1 MNDLVS
7 PGNNARLQADVVLE
21 GGGVRGIGHVGALS
35 VAEEKGYR
43 WSNIAGTSAG
53 AFVAAMLAAGYSASE
68 MYDIMKNEVNFSRFA
83 QDPGLDGLLP
93 VEAIHMLH
101 RGGIHTGHFI
111 ETFMRQKL
119 SAKGIVKFRD
129 LVLRESEPKNSNF
142 RYRLTVIASDISSG
156 LMLRLPQDMLLYGL
170 DPDELDVAQ
179 AVRMSASIPFFFMPI
194 EQKHKDG
201 RSCLIVDGGLLSNFP
216 VHLFDVPGVPR
227 HPTFGLRLVDAPPT
241 LADPWP
247 ANPTNNALQIGQAL
261 LNTMLR
267 AHDRLYMDDHT
278 YVRTIAVPV
287 DGISG
292 TKFNLNSAEADKLY
306 QNGRNAAAQ
315 FFSTWDFE
323 AYKAT
328 YRGGQP
334 HKSRRERLHEHM
346 KAKAYHPDAE
356 LECSKGEPLVL

>member
-1 MNDLVS
+1 LKHLT
-7 PGNNARLQADVVLE
+7 PGNNAQLQADVVLE

-35 VAEEKGYR
+35 VAEEKGYQ
-43 WSNIAGTSAG
+43 WANIAGTSAG
-53 AFVAAMLAAGYSASE
+53 AFVAAMLAAGYSANEIHS
-68 MYDIMKNEVNFSRFA
+68 IMKNEVDFSRFA

-93 VEAIHMLH
+93 VEAIHMLQ
-101 RGGIHTGHFI
+101 RGGIHSGTYI
-111 ETFMRQKL
+111 ETFIRQKL
-119 SAKGIVKFRD
+119 RAKGIVKFGD
-129 LVLRESEPKNSNF
+129 LVLREQEPENSNF

-194 EQKHKDG
+194 KKKHKDG

-216 VHLFDVPGVPR
+216 VYLFDVPAEPR

-241 LADPWP
+241 PAYPWP
-247 ANPTNNALQIGQAL
+247 ANPTNNVLQISHAL

-287 DGISG
+287 GGISG
-292 TKFNLNSAEADKLY
+292 TKFNLTSEDADKLY
-306 QNGRNAAAQ
+306 QNGRNAAEQ
-315 FFSTWDFE
+315 FFSTWDFD
-323 AYKAT
+323 AYKAA
-328 YRGGQP
+328 YRSGQP
-334 HKSRRERLHEHM
+334 PKSRRERLHESM
-346 KAKAYHPDAE
+346 KARIDYPGADPE
-356 LECSKGEPLVL
+356 RSKGEPLVL

>member
-1 MNDLVS
+1 MSDFIS
-7 PGNNARLQADVVLE
+7 PGENPQSPANNAQLQADVVLE

-35 VAEEKGYR
+35 IAEEKGYR
-43 WSNIAGTSAG
+43 WVNIAGTSAG

-68 MYDIMKNEVNFSRFA
+68 MYGIMKNEINFARFA
-83 QDPGLDGLLP
+83 QDPGLDGLFP
-93 VEAIHMLH
+93 IEALHMLQ
-101 RGGIHTGHFI
+101 RGGIHTGNFI
-111 ETFMRQKL
+111 ETFIKQKL
-119 SAKGIVKFRD
+119 SAKGIARFGD
-129 LVLRESEPKNSNF
+129 LVLRKQEPKNSNF

-156 LMLRLPQDMLLYGL
+156 FMLRLPQDMVLYGL
-170 DPDELDVAQ
+170 DPDELDIAQ

-194 EQKHKDG
+194 QQKRQG

-216 VHLFDVPGVPR
+216 VYLFDVSGEPR

-241 LADPWP
+241 IEYPWP
-247 ANPTNNALQIGQAL
+247 ANSTDNVLQISQAL

-292 TKFNLNSAEADKLY
+292 TKFNLSSDEVDKLY
-306 QNGRNAAAQ
+306 QNGRNAAEQ
-315 FFSTWDFE
+315 FLSSWDFE
-323 AYKAT
+323 AYKAA

-334 HKSRRERLHEHM
+334 QKSRRERLHEQM
-346 KAKAYHPDAE
+346 KHA
-356 LECSKGEPLVL
+356 G